1 MSDFPLVTV
10 GLISNGLVNDIIY
23 TMNTILLQDYPNI
36 EIIVSFDSQDN
47 ICIADIINAINANRS
62 ENIKNITI
70 HEFEVRKGLG
80 GNIKYIVEH
89 ASGEYITFLLAEDAY
104 YDKTVLLSFINLFE
118 QHSGTPSAAI
128 MKTAI
133 FHSRTNSWE
142 VLNAEQNSLNT
153 GLLSP
158 SICYRRDILISL
170 NLLDSGIIDIHRK
183 ILDYIEKNRYLIL
196 TSDQF
201 IGIKHTVSFDHHPYH
216 FSEIYKDKEQNRAL
230 EIIDESATVNFESK
244 MNYTSFLK
252 FSSIIGACI
261 HLTSHTQFYKDVVSE
276 QINKVIQRIDD
287 ELEFIVKRKDGYWRM
302 TDSNIIY
309 LNLLKELRALLCI
322 SFRREQLFKLMALA
336 RDRAKGVYSIVFFV
350 HEYSVWPS
358 LQSVYEASLKRY
370 DYRPRLV
377 YIPFFHEL
385 SSFDHEKEIAHYVS
399 AGYNII
405 RYEDYNLSEEGPDI
419 VVYVKPYESI
429 PEKFRVKEVN
439 QTGCKCI
446 YIPYGMETANTP
458 EGTSY
463 QCYSPMQ
470 YLAWRIL
477 AYSQDYYS
485 KIQQYTYTHGRNY
498 LKIGHPRMDL
508 RFEDMCEDTSYR
520 MIKTK
525 ARNRKIVMWNTH
537 FTLSD
542 GDNWGTYLLF
552 GDTVLNYFENNKD
565 LFLLWRPHPLFFK
578 ALAQAENKDI
588 TEVMDWFAELGES
601 DHILI
606 DRFPTYLAAFAASD
620 ALLTDITSFVPE
632 YAVRNKKMLITKKP
646 GSTPPLFNNLNSIL
660 NVTESKDDI
669 ILFLDDVLHGMDYF
683 PNRIQ
688 EIYQELYLSDSETVA
703 QRLLNYIDAE
713 IKKEC
718 EFTSSIIR

>member
-1 MSDFPLVTV
+1 MKNFPLVTV

-36 EIIVSFDSQDN
+36 EIIVSFDKHDN
-47 ICIADIINAINANRS
+47 ICIADIINVINANRS

-70 HEFEVRKGLG
+70 HEFEMREGLA

-89 ASGEYITFLLAEDAY
+89 ASGEYITFLLVEDAY
-104 YDKTVLLSFINLFE
+104 YDKTALSSFNNLFD
-118 QHSGTPSAAI
+118 QHHSGTPSAAI
-128 MKTAI
+128 IKTAI
-133 FHSRTNSWE
+133 FYSRTNSWE
-142 VLNAEQNSLNT
+142 VVNSELDLLNT

-158 SICYRRDILISL
+158 SICYKRDILISL
-170 NLLDSGIIDIHRK
+170 DISDSGIIDIYKK
-183 ILDYIEKNRYLIL
+183 ILDYIQENRLLIC
-196 TSDQF
+196 TSDEF
-201 IGIKHTVSFDHHPYH
+201 IGIKHTVSLDKDLYH
-216 FSEIYKDKEQNRAL
+216 FSERYKAKDQNRVL
-230 EIIDESATVNFESK
+230 EIIDESPVVSIESK

-252 FSSIIGACI
+252 FSSITDACI
-261 HLTSHTQFYKDVVSE
+261 DLTSDTQLPKDVVS
-276 QINKVIQRIDD
+276 KRISKIIRKIDE
-287 ELEFIVKRKDGYWRM
+287 ELEFIVKRKNGYWRM

-309 LNLLKELRALLCI
+309 LNLLKALRALLCI
-322 SFRREQLFKLMALA
+322 SFSREQLLGLMTLA
-336 RDRAKGVYSIVFFV
+336 KDRAKDVFSIVFFA

-358 LQSVYEASLKRY
+358 LQSVYEASLKRD
-370 DYRPRLV
+370 DYSPQLV

-385 SSFDHEKEIAHYVS
+385 SNYDHEKEIAHYVS
-399 AGYNII
+399 AGYSII
-405 RYEDYNLSEEGPDI
+405 GYEDYNLSEESPDV

-429 PEKFRVKEVN
+429 PERFRVKEVSK
-439 QTGCKCI
+439 TGCKCI

-463 QCYSPMQ
+463 QCYSPMH

-477 AYSQDYYS
+477 AYGQDYFN
-485 KIQQYTYTHGRNY
+485 KMQQYTYTHGQNY

-508 RFEDMCEDTSYR
+508 RFRDMSEDASYR

-552 GDTVLNYFENNKD
+552 GDTVLNYFKNNKD
-565 LFLLWRPHPLFFK
+565 LLLLWRPHPLFFK
-578 ALAQAENKDI
+578 ALAQLENKDI
-588 TEVMDWFAELGES
+588 VKVMDWFAELDES
-601 DHILI
+601 DNILV
-606 DRFPTYLAAFAASD
+606 DRFPTYLSAFAASD

-646 GSTPPLFNNLNSIL
+646 GSTPPLFENLNSVL

-669 ILFLDDVLHGMDYF
+669 ILFLDDVLHRKDHF
-683 PNRIQ
+683 PNRKQ

-703 QRLLNYIDAE
+703 QRLLNYINVE

-718 EFTSSIIR
+718 ELIV